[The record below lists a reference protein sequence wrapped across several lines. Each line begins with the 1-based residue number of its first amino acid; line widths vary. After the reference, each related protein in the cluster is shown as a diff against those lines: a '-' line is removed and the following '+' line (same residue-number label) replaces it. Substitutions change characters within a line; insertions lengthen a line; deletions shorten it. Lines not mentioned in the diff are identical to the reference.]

1 MSTSMSGGV
10 IDVHHHILPPEY
22 LKTIGDRLPPQGLF
36 GTVPEW
42 RPELSIEAMDRN
54 GISTAITSVAAPGVW
69 LGDNAEA
76 VGLAR
81 LCNEYAAQMARDYP
95 DRFGFFASVP
105 LPAIDGSLA
114 EIKYALNV
122 LGAAGVV
129 LMTNY
134 GGRYLGAAEFLPI
147 FDELDRRQANVFIH
161 PTAGPYNNPL
171 PAIPVPSLEFPFETT
186 RTVTSLLYGGTLA
199 RCRGIKFVCSH
210 AGGAIPF
217 LVQRIGRLT
226 ARPEFARAVPD
237 GVLAELGRLYFD
249 TALSANRFAFDP
261 LLRLVPVSHVMYGSD
276 YPHAGEPTLIATLK
290 GLVELGLS
298 PSDARAIKSGNAEQL
313 FDQFIGETA

>member
-1 MSTSMSGGV
+1 MSGGV

-42 RPELSIEAMDRN
+42 RPEAFHRGD
-54 GISTAITSVAAPGVW
+54 GPQWYQYAITSVAAPGVW

-129 LMTNY
+129 SD
-134 GGRYLGAAEFLPI
+134 
-147 FDELDRRQANVFIH
+147 DELRRSV
-161 PTAGPYNNPL
+161 
-171 PAIPVPSLEFPFETT
+171 
-186 RTVTSLLYGGTLA
+186 
-199 RCRGIKFVCSH
+199 
-210 AGGAIPF
+210 
-217 LVQRIGRLT
+217 
-226 ARPEFARAVPD
+226 
-237 GVLAELGRLYFD
+237 LGR
-249 TALSANRFAFDP
+249 S
-261 LLRLVPVSHVMYGSD
+261 
-276 YPHAGEPTLIATLK
+276 
-290 GLVELGLS
+290 
-298 PSDARAIKSGNAEQL
+298 
-313 FDQFIGETA
+313 

>member
-1 MSTSMSGGV
+1 MPRHQ
-10 IDVHHHILPPEY
+10 I
-22 LKTIGDRLPPQGLF
+22 RLQP
-36 GTVPEW
+36 
-42 RPELSIEAMDRN
+42 R
-54 GISTAITSVAAPGVW
+54 
-69 LGDNAEA
+69 
-76 VGLAR
+76 
-81 LCNEYAAQMARDYP
+81 
-95 DRFGFFASVP
+95 
-105 LPAIDGSLA
+105 GS
-114 EIKYALNV
+114 
-122 LGAAGVV
+122 
-129 LMTNY
+129 
-134 GGRYLGAAEFLPI
+134 
-147 FDELDRRQANVFIH
+147 
-161 PTAGPYNNPL
+161 
-171 PAIPVPSLEFPFETT
+171 
-186 RTVTSLLYGGTLA
+186 
-199 RCRGIKFVCSH
+199 
-210 AGGAIPF
+210 AIPF

>member
-1 MSTSMSGGV
+1 MVSVLRSLQLLRQVSGLV
-10 IDVHHHILPPEY
+10 N
-22 LKTIGDRLPPQGLF
+22 KR
-36 GTVPEW
+36 
-42 RPELSIEAMDRN
+42 RPL
-54 GISTAITSVAAPGVW
+54 V
-69 LGDNAEA
+69 
-76 VGLAR
+76 LAR

-114 EIKYALNV
+114 EIEYASNV

-199 RCRGIKFVCSH
+199 RCRRRIKFVCSH

-276 YPHAGEPTLIATLK
+276 YPHAGEPTLKSTLQD
-290 GLVELGLS
+290 LEELGMSIDHL
-298 PSDARAIKSGNAEQL
+298 NAFRGLNAALL
-313 FDQFIGETA
+313 FPRFS